1 MALTSYQAL
10 HFHHTKPACTMEAA
24 TDKHIP
30 RPAQHADKHMAANAA
45 RPHHMS
51 STDTVPEQEG
61 TFRALYMAMTK
72 TKPPHDSPHTT
83 PSLNNNKP
91 RQMICSKAHQGGT
104 NKTPKW
110 IITHKDPPKP
120 PSITFADLYRARA
133 RAAAGEP
140 PEAVTVPVINPK
152 PQWQVVHMGWG
163 NPKSNIEPSNPKHPN
178 YSAPSPD
185 NNPSTPPPPALQ
197 EAWLEPQPG
206 YLFGQSAHQSTD
218 DEDES
223 NQDVTYDVY
232 NLEEDDTYKDGP
244 Y

>member
-1 MALTSYQAL
+1 
-10 HFHHTKPACTMEAA
+10 MEATMN
-24 TDKHIP
+24 TDTP
-30 RPAQHADKHMAANAA
+30 SPAQPANNYRTANAA
-45 RPHHMS
+45 
-51 STDTVPEQEG
+51 STNNTPEQGG
-61 TFRALYMAMTK
+61 TFRALYMAITK
-72 TKPPHDSPHTT
+72 TKPSHDSPHTT
-83 PSLNNNKP
+83 PSTNKP
-91 RQMICSKAHQGGT
+91 RQMICSKAHQGGP

-110 IITHKDPPKP
+110 IITHKDPPK
-120 PSITFADLYRARA
+120 IKTTFADMYRARA

-185 NNPSTPPPPALQ
+185 NNSSTPPPPALQ